1 MAGAVALGSL
11 AGSSAAR
18 AATTTTT
25 SAALDPARRATFASL
40 AETVLT
46 GPSLRLDAAAA
57 QPATAEFATA
67 YATWP
72 AQDRRRADQILDR
85 LARLD
90 AKGRERALRPPGLE
104 RRETELAEQALALVA
119 FVTAPSDGVVH
130 QVVTL

>member
-1 MAGAVALGSL
+1 MAGAMALGSL
-11 AGSSAAR
+11 AGSSAAH
-18 AATTTTT
+18 AATTTTAST
-25 SAALDPARRATFASL
+25 ALDPGRRATFAAL

-57 QPATAEFATA
+57 QPAAAEFATA

-72 AQDRRRADQILDR
+72 AHDRRRADQVLDR

-90 AKGRERALRPPGLE
+90 ARDRERALRPPGLE
-104 RRETELAEQALALVA
+104 RRETELAEQALSLVA
-119 FVTAPSDGVVH
+119 LVTAPSDDAAH